1 MIDSVKRI
9 KEKKNISIIMPWLNT
24 PQGRMKNQLRES
36 IRVEF
41 NLLVSTLGKDFSFT
55 LNDFKIQPVKF

>member
-1 MIDSVKRI
+1 
-9 KEKKNISIIMPWLNT
+9 MPWLNT

-41 NLLVSTLGKDFSFT
+41 NLLVSTLGTDLSFT